1 MHRFRLVYKIQLNNL
16 NFESYWLVDLNFRAP
31 DWSNSNCSAKSIVDL
46 AVTEI
51 CAALL
56 FRLLWYICN
65 IVELLAIQSAHLGAK
80 FLCEFR
86 YFALLRVQFSLELL
100 PTRLQFADLFIE
112 KNRL

>member
-1 MHRFRLVYKIQLNNL
+1 M
-16 NFESYWLVDLNFRAP
+16 
-31 DWSNSNCSAKSIVDL
+31 
-46 AVTEI
+46 
-51 CAALL
+51 
-56 FRLLWYICN
+56 YICN

-112 KNRL
+112 ARKVATAFIEAAVQLVDLHTLLGNNFVLVLR